1 MLALDKEDGTAIR
14 CLETGQLIE
23 QLAEVEAYPLEKRLV
38 RLAKRNM
45 RHFNQPGRQAS
56 GVIAV
61 GDERARPEHD
71 PHSRLVAQLHESA
84 DIGLAGKTET
94 ALARLMQSPRTDRLD
109 RVETRL
115 GRGGD
120 PIRPCLHRHS
130 GVVDR
135 PAQDPNTPAVDR
147 KALTVVRH
155 ASHGREC
162 SQTAGRVPNLG
173 SRPQPR
179 LDSRLAPAVHTTA
192 RAIGR
197 NVFWTNHV

>member
-1 MLALDKEDGTAIR
+1 MLALDEEDGAAIR
-14 CLETGQLIE
+14 RLETGQLTE
-23 QLAEVEAYPLEKRLV
+23 QLAEVETHPLQKRLV
-38 RLAKRNM
+38 RLAKRDM
-45 RHFNQPGRQAS
+45 RHLNQPGRQAS

-61 GDERARPEHD
+61 GNERARPQHH
-71 PHSRLVAQLHESA
+71 PHSRLGAQLHESP
-84 DIGLAGKTET
+84 DIGLAGKAET

-109 RVETRL
+109 GVEARL
-115 GRGGD
+115 SRGGD
-120 PIRPCLHRHS
+120 PIRPGLHWHP

-179 LDSRLAPAVHTTA
+179 LDSRFAPAVHTTA